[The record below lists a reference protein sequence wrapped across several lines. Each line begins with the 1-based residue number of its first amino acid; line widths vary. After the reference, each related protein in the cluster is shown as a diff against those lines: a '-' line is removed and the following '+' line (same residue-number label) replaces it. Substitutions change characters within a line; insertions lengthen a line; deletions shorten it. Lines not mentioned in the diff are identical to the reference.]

1 MKLIIGL
8 GNPGKKYSS
17 TRHNVGWRAVD
28 ILAGDAPWKESKKF
42 NALLAEL
49 NLGGEK
55 IMLAKPQTFMNKS
68 GQAVQALA
76 SWYKVP
82 LANILIIHD
91 DLDLL
96 AGTAR
101 LRTEGSSGG
110 HNGLASIIESL
121 ATEKV
126 SRLKIGIAEKQAG
139 QQSVPAEVFV
149 LQPPSSRAEAKIK
162 KSLAEAPEIVR
173 KWLA

>member
-17 TRHNVGWRAVD
+17 TRHNVGWQAVD
-28 ILAGDAPWKESKKF
+28 ILAGDAPWKDSKKF

-55 IMLAKPQTFMNKS
+55 IILAKPQTFMNKS

-76 SWYKVP
+76 SWHKVP

-110 HNGLASIIESL
+110 HNGLASVIASL
-121 ATEKV
+121 GTEKF
-126 SRLKIGIAEKQAG
+126 SRLKIGIAEKIAGKQA
-139 QQSVPAEVFV
+139 VPSEVYV
-149 LQPPSSRAEAKIK
+149 LQPPSAEAEAKIK